1 MKQGPNPDATASKMQ
16 YDNDEISREQFDGK
30 LSKKRGV
37 DP

>member
-1 MKQGPNPDATASKMQ
+1 MLPLQKLQ
-16 YDNDEISREQFDGK
+16 YGNDEISKEKFDGK